1 MPGILR
7 QKLFRPLLDRLPYK
21 FPYRSKAI
29 RTTVYLENDLEM
41 IFLDNY
47 STFSRAQMRTLLAGD
62 SWGDPGSVYSGFK
75 QHYERSG
82 QQTLLGKMLYAD
94 IKTYLLE
101 LLMKQDQMSMAASI
115 ESRVPFLDH
124 ELVEFA
130 FTLPDRLKIKGFN
143 TKRLL
148 RLALGDQIP
157 EPILTRPKAGFPVP
171 IAKWFRDDYHQTA
184 RDLVLAPDSFCSQ
197 ILDRKQ
203 MQLYFDLHRQD
214 KYNHSDRI
222 WTLLN
227 LELWHRIFIAGE
239 SPANIRLAPA

>member
-1 MPGILR
+1 
-7 QKLFRPLLDRLPYK
+7 
-21 FPYRSKAI
+21 
-29 RTTVYLENDLEM
+29 
-41 IFLDNY
+41 LDNY
-47 STFSRAQMRTLLAGD
+47 ATFARPQLGALLGEGNSIAAQT
-62 SWGDPGSVYSGFK
+62 VYRGFNDHF
-75 QHYERSG
+75 QRSG
-82 QQTLLGKMLYAD
+82 QQTLLGKLLYAD

-157 EPILTRPKAGFPVP
+157 KPILTRPKAGFPVP
-171 IAKWFRDDYHQTA
+171 IAKWFREDYYNTA
-184 RDLVLAPDSFCSQ
+184 RDVVLATDSFCLQNFDRAQ
-197 ILDRKQ
+197 IEQ
-203 MQLYFDLHRQD
+203 YFDLHRSG
-214 KYNHSDRI
+214 KYNHADRI

-227 LELWHRIFIAGE
+227 LELWHRIFIKGE
-239 SPANIRLAPA
+239 SHSGISLVAR

>member
-1 MPGILR
+1 M
-7 QKLFRPLLDRLPYK
+7 LPYR
-21 FPYRSKAI
+21 FPYRNKAV
-29 RTTVYLENDLEM
+29 RTFLYLDSDIET

-47 STFSRAQMRTLLAGD
+47 ATFARPQLASLLGEENSLAAQT
-62 SWGDPGSVYSGFK
+62 VYHGFNEHF
-75 QHYERSG
+75 QRSG
-82 QQTLLGKMLYAD
+82 QQSLLGKMLYAD

-130 FTLPDRLKIKGFN
+130 FTLPDHLKIKGFN

-157 EPILTRPKAGFPVP
+157 EAILNRPKAGFPVP
-171 IAKWFRDDYHQTA
+171 IQKWFREEYYTMA
-184 RDLVLAPDSFCSQ
+184 REIVLATESFCMRHFDNTE
-197 ILDRKQ
+197 LTG
-203 MQLYFDLHRQD
+203 YFDMHRAG
-214 KYNHSDRI
+214 KYNHADRI

-227 LELWHRIFIAGE
+227 LELWHRIFIMGE
-239 SPANIRLAPA
+239 SPASISLVAR